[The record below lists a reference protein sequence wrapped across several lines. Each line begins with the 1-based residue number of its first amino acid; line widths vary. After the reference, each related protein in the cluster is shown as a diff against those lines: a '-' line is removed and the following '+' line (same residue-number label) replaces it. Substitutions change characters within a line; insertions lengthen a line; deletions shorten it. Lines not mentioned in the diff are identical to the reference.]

1 MLRIRLVLT
10 AVVLFG
16 ALGAVV
22 PASAGGVEGVD
33 KAGTCSGASSW
44 KLSLKP
50 RDNKIEVE
58 FEVDQNVNG
67 AEWKVVLK
75 HDGDRFFSRTKTTKG
90 PSGSFSVERKVN
102 DHQGTDKITARAEN
116 IATSEVCKARASL

>member
-1 MLRIRLVLT
+1 MLRTRLVLA

-16 ALGAVV
+16 VLGAVV
-22 PASAGGVEGVD
+22 PASAGGNAVE
-33 KAGTCSGASSW
+33 KAGNCSGASSS
-44 KLSLKP
+44 KLKMRS

-67 AEWKVVLK
+67 AKWKVVLK
-75 HDGDRFFSRTKTTKG
+75 HDGDRFFSGTKTTKA

-102 DHQGTDKITARAEN
+102 DSPGADKISARARN
-116 IATSEVCKARASL
+116 LSGGEVCTAKGSL

>member
-1 MLRIRLVLT
+1 MLRTRLVLA

-22 PASAGGVEGVD
+22 PARAGGNAVE
-33 KAGTCSGASSW
+33 KAGNCNGASSS
-44 KLSLKP
+44 KLKMKS

-67 AEWKVVLK
+67 AKWKVVLK
-75 HDGDRFFSRTKTTKG
+75 HDGDRFFSGTKTTKA

-102 DHQGTDKITARAEN
+102 DSPGADKISARARN
-116 IATSEVCKARASL
+116 LSGGEVCTAKGSL

>member
-22 PASAGGVEGVD
+22 PASAGSNAAE
-33 KAGTCSGASSW
+33 KAGNCSKASS
-44 KLSLKP
+44 SELKMKS

-67 AEWKVVLK
+67 AKWKVVLK
-75 HDGDRFFSRTKTTKG
+75 HDGNTFFSGTKTTKG
-90 PSGSFSVERKVN
+90 PSGSFSVERNVN
-102 DHQGTDKITARAEN
+102 DSPGTDKISARARN
-116 IATSEVCKARASL
+116 LSSGEVCTAKGSR

>member
-1 MLRIRLVLT
+1 MLRTRLVLA

-22 PASAGGVEGVD
+22 PASAGGNAVE
-33 KAGTCSGASSW
+33 KAGNCSGASSS
-44 KLSLKP
+44 KLKMKS